1 MTGITENKIKC
12 VGVKKIMEECCIE
25 FVLVMNRTFKKFE
38 VFSTNQIMLKD
49 YTDFENIPNLTK
61 ITDTGSSYSFNINL
75 KDIIRSL
82 KFYKKPYRFIILI
95 EQGNILYS
103 DANNSIE
110 TLDFEFYNFEY
121 SCKMIFSDAGKLYE
135 YVSKNYKKVCTDI
148 KNIDLKLDILKEDK
162 NE

>member
-1 MTGITENKIKC
+1 MNITENKIKC

-25 FVLVMNRTFKKFE
+25 FVLAMNLTLNKFE
-38 VFSTNQIMLKD
+38 VFSINQIMLKD
-49 YTDFENIPNLTK
+49 YTDFENIPSITK
-61 ITDTGSSYSFNINL
+61 ITDTGNGYSYNIDL

-95 EQGNILYS
+95 EQCNILYS
-103 DANNSIE
+103 DTNNSIE
-110 TLDFEFYNFEY
+110 TLDFEFYNFDY
-121 SCKMIFSDAGKLYE
+121 SCKMTFSDAGKLYE
-135 YVSKNYKKVCTDI
+135 YVSRYYKKICTDI